1 MKKQYAVF
9 GLGSFGESVAIELQ
23 KLGCEVVA
31 IDANMERVEA
41 IANQVSYAMKADI
54 EDADFIRSL
63 GTRNL
68 DGVVVAASDNM
79 EASIMATLVCKEIGV
94 PYVMAKAKNEL
105 HATVL
110 KKIGADS
117 VIFPEKEM
125 GMRVARNLMSANF
138 TDWIA
143 LSPDYSLVETEVPE
157 KWVGRTLLELDVRKT
172 YDVIVVGIK
181 MGDKVEVNPDPKE
194 LLKEGNVLILIG
206 SNKLL
211 YRLNGKCMYRYGLE
225 VVAALWQKGLLDTIV
240 IVTQYEEI
248 IYDMEAHFP
257 YMKTVNNPHPEA
269 GISGSIRLG
278 VEKLIE
284 LEEKCGKTGSRKREG
299 CMFAVADQPYLTRES
314 LENMVETWEVSKK
327 GILVSENAGRMGNP
341 VIFAYKYYEELK
353 KLEGDVGGKC
363 VLKKH
368 LDDVQMFEMPASE
381 LKDLDSLTEIHE

>member
-1 MKKQYAVF
+1 MIVEDGEKQSIGFFLLAA
-9 GLGSFGESVAIELQ
+9 GNS
-23 KLGCEVVA
+23 
-31 IDANMERVEA
+31 
-41 IANQVSYAMKADI
+41 
-54 EDADFIRSL
+54 
-63 GTRNL
+63 TR
-68 DGVVVAASDNM
+68 
-79 EASIMATLVCKEIGV
+79 
-94 PYVMAKAKNEL
+94 
-105 HATVL
+105 
-110 KKIGADS
+110 
-117 VIFPEKEM
+117 F
-125 GMRVARNLMSANF
+125 
-138 TDWIA
+138 
-143 LSPDYSLVETEVPE
+143 
-157 KWVGRTLLELDVRKT
+157 
-172 YDVIVVGIK
+172 
-181 MGDKVEVNPDPKE
+181 
-194 LLKEGNVLILIG
+194 G

-248 IYDMEAHFP
+248 IYDIEAHFP

-353 KLEGDVGGKC
+353 
-363 VLKKH
+363 
-368 LDDVQMFEMPASE
+368 
-381 LKDLDSLTEIHE
+381 T

>member
-1 MKKQYAVF
+1 MRNLKKVLSITAAAAMVMATMAPVSVFAEDETFKIGVIGPMTGDYAQY
-9 GLGSFGESVAIELQ
+9 GLGVYHAAQVAAEEINANGGFNGYNVEILDAGDDQGDPEKAVNAYNDLLDKGMQMLCGTVTSGSCIAVGAEAAESTFMFTPSAT
-23 KLGCEVVA
+23 A
-31 IDANMERVEA
+31 IDSITSGDNEFRMCFTDPAQGTKSAQYIGEHKLATKVAVLYDSM
-41 IANQVSYAMKADI
+41 ADYNSGVH
-54 EDADFIRSL
+54 DAF
-63 GTRNL
+63 
-68 DGVVVAASDNM
+68 VAAAEDN
-79 EASIMATLVCKEIGV
+79 
-94 PYVMAKAKNEL
+94 
-105 HATVL
+105 
-110 KKIGADS
+110 
-117 VIFPEKEM
+117 
-125 GMRVARNLMSANF
+125 
-138 TDWIA
+138 
-143 LSPDYSLVETEVPE
+143 
-157 KWVGRTLLELDVRKT
+157 
-172 YDVIVVGIK
+172 
-181 MGDKVEVNPDPKE
+181 
-194 LLKEGNVLILIG
+194 
-206 SNKLL
+206 
-211 YRLNGKCMYRYGLE
+211 GLE

-257 YMKTVNNPHPEA
+257 YMKTVNHPHPEA

-381 LKDLDSLTEIHE
+381 LKDLDLLTEIHE

>member
-105 HATVL
+105 HAIVL
-110 KKIGADS
+110 EKIGADS

-138 TDWIA
+138 TDWIS

-157 KWVGRTLLELDVRKT
+157 KWVGRTLLELD
-172 YDVIVVGIK
+172 DVIVVGIK

-194 LLKEGNVLILIG
+194 QLKEGNVLILIG
-206 SNKLL
+206 SNQA
-211 YRLNGKCMYRYGLE
+211 LE
-225 VVAALWQKGLLDTIV
+225 AIQ
-240 IVTQYEEI
+240 
-248 IYDMEAHFP
+248 
-257 YMKTVNNPHPEA
+257 
-269 GISGSIRLG
+269 
-278 VEKLIE
+278 
-284 LEEKCGKTGSRKREG
+284 
-299 CMFAVADQPYLTRES
+299 
-314 LENMVETWEVSKK
+314 
-327 GILVSENAGRMGNP
+327 
-341 VIFAYKYYEELK
+341 
-353 KLEGDVGGKC
+353 
-363 VLKKH
+363 
-368 LDDVQMFEMPASE
+368 
-381 LKDLDSLTEIHE
+381 